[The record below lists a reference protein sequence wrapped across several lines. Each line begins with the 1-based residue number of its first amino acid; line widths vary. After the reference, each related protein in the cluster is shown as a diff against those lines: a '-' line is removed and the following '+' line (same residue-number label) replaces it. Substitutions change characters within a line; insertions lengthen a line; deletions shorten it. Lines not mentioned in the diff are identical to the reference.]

1 MPLVDAS
8 GRVLRPIYEIGHAF
22 GGFFRVFSSSIRL
35 KAGQVDVKTPNN
47 NRGMT
52 YQTDRKRLSDL
63 VEHSLRRDNL
73 VDDHITINY

>member
-1 MPLVDAS
+1 MVADS
-8 GRVLRPIYEIGHAF
+8 RPSDF
-22 GGFFRVFSSSIRL
+22 FFRFFLVFSSSVGWKGGL
-35 KAGQVDVKTPNN
+35 GDVKTPNN

-73 VDDHITINY
+73 VDDQVTINY